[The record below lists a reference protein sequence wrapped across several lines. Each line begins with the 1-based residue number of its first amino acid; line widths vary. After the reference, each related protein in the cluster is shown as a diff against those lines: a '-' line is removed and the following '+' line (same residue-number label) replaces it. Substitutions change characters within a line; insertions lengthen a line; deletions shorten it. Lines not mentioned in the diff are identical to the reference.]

1 MKEPQMKMIQ
11 SIAQALYD
19 RKGSNILAI
28 DVREVSSMTNFY
40 IIAEGAVERHVQA
53 LSREVVAKF
62 RELGYQVLHVEGDQT
77 GDWMVV
83 DCGEIMIHILTPEMR
98 ERYALEQL
106 WKDGKL
112 IELDIKKE
120 DE

>member
-1 MKEPQMKMIQ
+1 MNEPQIKMIQ
-11 SIAQALYD
+11 SIAQTIYD
-19 RKGSNILAI
+19 RKGFNILAI
-28 DVREVSSMTNFY
+28 DVSDLCSMTNFY

-53 LSREVVAKF
+53 LSRDVVDKF
-62 RELGYQVLHVEGDQT
+62 RELGYNVLHVEGEQA

-83 DCGEIMIHILTPEMR
+83 DCGEIMIHLLTPDMR
-98 ERYALEQL
+98 EKYALDQL
-106 WKDGKL
+106 WKDGKI